1 MSSDHDDHRSRPDE
15 PLDRTA
21 VFGAARCLFCGSL
34 HGLERRLNTND
45 ECNACSSPLYPAARQ
60 RLEYSG
66 QRMLGRIPKRREVQ
80 YWVGWP
86 QETPFVGE
94 MRDLS
99 LNGLLFAAADAVTA
113 NQVIKVD
120 SEVCKALGRVAHCE
134 RDLERA
140 EHWAVGVEFL
150 TLRFRRKRGTF
161 VSAHA

>member
-1 MSSDHDDHRSRPDE
+1 MSSDRDDHRNRPDE

-80 YWVGWP
+80 YYVGWP
-86 QETPFVGE
+86 QDAPFVGE

-99 LNGLLFAAADAVTA
+99 LNGMQFATADAVPV
-113 NQVIKVD
+113 NQVIKID
-120 SEVCKALGRVAHCE
+120 SEVCRAVARVAHCE
-134 RDLERA
+134 RDHERA
-140 EHWAVGVEFL
+140 EGWKIGVEFL
-150 TLRFRRKRGTF
+150 TLRFRRNRGTF
-161 VSAHA
+161 VSARA